1 MLYWIKFQK
10 KLELAMNEFA
20 LIQKYFKKLT
30 YNNPSALNLN
40 DDVFFDK
47 KNNVVV
53 SSDTYVEGVHFLD
66 FRKPDL
72 VIKKILRS
80 SISDLYCKGVKPK
93 FIFIGASGNKKSFSK
108 KNLNLVYKSLNQEQK
123 KYKIKL
129 SGGDTTKSNKT
140 TFTITSLGYS
150 KKIVQRNKC
159 KNNDDIY
166 VTGNLGDSYLGLL
179 ILKKKLFLKKTLQRK
194 YFIQKYYMPDL
205 PTKISTKLIKFANSS
220 IDISDGLF
228 GDLTKLIN
236 RSNLY
241 FRLDVKKIP
250 ISSKLKTYLFKTNK
264 KKISF
269 ISKGDDYQILFTSS
283 KSNRRYIKSLF
294 KRMNQKVTLIGDL
307 TNEIKSNQI
316 IYNKNLIKHS
326 YNEGYSHN
334 F

>member
-1 MLYWIKFQK
+1 
-10 KLELAMNEFA
+10 MNEFT

-47 KNNVVV
+47 KKNVVV
-53 SSDTYVEGVHFLD
+53 SSDTYVEGVHF
-66 FRKPDL
+66 FNFKKPDL
-72 VIKKILRS
+72 VIKKIVRS

-93 FIFIGASGNKKSFSK
+93 FIFIAASGNNISFSK
-108 KNLNLVYKSLNQEQK
+108 KNLDLIYKSLKQEQK
-123 KYKIKL
+123 KYKFKL
-129 SGGDTTKSNKT
+129 SGGDTTKSKKT
-140 TFTITSLGYS
+140 IFTITSLGYS
-150 KKIVQRNKC
+150 KKIIQRNKC

-179 ILKKKLFLKKTLQRK
+179 LLSKKLFLKNIKQKK
-194 YFIQKYYMPDL
+194 YFIQKYYIPDL
-205 PTKISTKLIKFANSS
+205 PTKISSKLIKFANSS

-236 RSNLY
+236 TTKLY
-241 FRLDVKKIP
+241 YKLDVEKVP
-250 ISSKLKTYLFKTNK
+250 ISSMLKTYLINTNK
-264 KKISF
+264 KKINF

-294 KRMNQKVTLIGDL
+294 KRMNQKVTLIGNL

-316 IYNKNLIKHS
+316 IYNKNTVKHS
-326 YNEGYSHN
+326 YNEGYFHN
-334 F
+334 FS